1 MGRALLQPLGT
12 QLGAKVLETGGRDGC
27 GGVCMCV
34 GGGAGSGGGKG
45 EKPIPFPLYT
55 LLFVLFLINGI
66 IFVILKLN
74 FKKGNIISYFKILN
88 FCS

>member
-1 MGRALLQPLGT
+1 MW
-12 QLGAKVLETGGRDGC
+12 GG
-27 GGVCMCV
+27 CMCV

-74 FKKGNIISYFKILN
+74 FKKGNMIPYFKHSRFLYLN
-88 FCS
+88 LNGFKWHWTVEIPLATQLNKR